1 MAGHSAFKN
10 IMHRK
15 GAQDAK
21 RAKIF
26 AKLGREITVAAKT
39 AGGDPDMNPRLRLA
53 IATARAQSMPK
64 ANIEKAVQNGLGGGD
79 TSDYVEI
86 RYEGY
91 GPGGVAVIV
100 EALTDNK
107 NRTAGEVRSYFT
119 KVGGNLGE
127 TGSVGFMFDR
137 VGQVVFPASKAS
149 PDAMFEAALEAG
161 ASNVESDENTHE
173 ITCEPDDFAA
183 VRDALEAKFGE
194 PESAGLVWKPNVMT
208 EVGEDQAQSIMKLV
222 DMLEDNDDVQA
233 VTTNF
238 EVSDEIMAKLLAAG

>member
-1 MAGHSAFKN
+1 
-10 IMHRK
+10 
-15 GAQDAK
+15 
-21 RAKIF
+21 
-26 AKLGREITVAAKT
+26 
-39 AGGDPDMNPRLRLA
+39 
-53 IATARAQSMPK
+53 
-64 ANIEKAVQNGLGGGD
+64 
-79 TSDYVEI
+79 
-86 RYEGY
+86 
-91 GPGGVAVIV
+91 
-100 EALTDNK
+100 
-107 NRTAGEVRSYFT
+107 
-119 KVGGNLGE
+119 
-127 TGSVGFMFDR
+127 
-137 VGQVVFPASKAS
+137 
-149 PDAMFEAALEAG
+149 MFEAALEAG